1 MKTLL
6 TEKSIRDII
15 ARGEKSVCID
25 ENTIVTPAAKD
36 VIKYEGLEV
45 VDHVAAP
52 TPVATALT
60 AAAPTLAAVPRA
72 PVNAEPAR
80 VPADLPASSPA

>member
-36 VIKYEGLEV
+36 VIK
-45 VDHVAAP
+45 
-52 TPVATALT
+52 
-60 AAAPTLAAVPRA
+60 
-72 PVNAEPAR
+72 
-80 VPADLPASSPA
+80 

>member
-15 ARGEKSVCID
+15 AQGATSVCID

-36 VIKYEGLEV
+36 AIKYNGLEV
-45 VDHVAAP
+45 TDSRQHR
-52 TPVATALT
+52 L
-60 AAAPTLAAVPRA
+60 R
-72 PVNAEPAR
+72 
-80 VPADLPASSPA
+80 